1 MYYPLHLFQV
11 SNGNVIDTGTP
22 TLLHMV
28 GTGMAAPFPAAAAAA
43 AAAAQFA
50 ANGDLSGVKAE
61 SGPTAP
67 PQPTL
72 VKSEGPP
79 SQAPLPPNNFSPQPS
94 SQAHTQNA
102 LENQNNN
109 SQSEGESNEE
119 STPVSV
125 AAAAAHAAAAA
136 VSAAVAAGAAPPAP
150 PDKTLV
156 PVSQAS
162 QPKRLH
168 VSNIPFRFRDPDLRN
183 MFGQYG
189 TILDVEIIFNERGSK
204 GFGFVTFANSGDAE
218 RARERL
224 HGTVVEGRKIEVNNA
239 TARVQ
244 TKKSPAVPNVC
255 VQWPEGLRVSGVTWP
270 WLGAAPAATPAPPL
284 VLAPRAAQR
293 RSVYYDPFLAAAATA
308 DSNYRLQAAKPAA
321 EVTVASREISLECD
335 SDNIISVFLSLPN
348 SCSTALVQFDNH
360 CGVSAGI
367 LVAVYYYIVRS
378 RQRAQCAVVTEVT
391 PAARPFASHSVV
403 SCPLVLWWV
412 T

>member
-1 MYYPLHLFQV
+1 MYYPV

-50 ANGDLSGVKAE
+50 ANGDLTGVKAE

-67 PQPTL
+67 PQPAH

-125 AAAAAHAAAAA
+125 AAAVAQQAAAAHAAAAA

-308 DSNYRLQAAKPAA
+308 DSNYRLQAAAAAAAAAAPLLKSPLTSAQHAAAAAAAANYGAAARAAAAAASAPAPAA
-321 EVTVASREISLECD
+321 LAPLAATYGREYADPYLGHGIGPVTGYG
-335 SDNIISVFLSLPN
+335 
-348 SCSTALVQFDNH
+348 T
-360 CGVSAGI
+360 
-367 LVAVYYYIVRS
+367 AVYRS
-378 RQRAQCAVVTEVT
+378 GYNR
-391 PAARPFASHSVV
+391 FA
-403 SCPLVLWWV
+403 PY
-412 T
+412 

>member
-308 DSNYRLQAAKPAA
+308 DSNYRLQAAAAAAAAAAPLLKSPLTTAQHAAAAAAAANYGAAARAAAAAVNAAPAPAA
-321 EVTVASREISLECD
+321 LAPLAATYGREYADPYLGHGIGPVTGYG
-335 SDNIISVFLSLPN
+335 
-348 SCSTALVQFDNH
+348 T
-360 CGVSAGI
+360 
-367 LVAVYYYIVRS
+367 AVYRS
-378 RQRAQCAVVTEVT
+378 GYNR
-391 PAARPFASHSVV
+391 FA
-403 SCPLVLWWV
+403 PY
-412 T
+412 